1 MKTMIVVLAMV
12 IAVTAR
18 AQKTNALD
26 TLRQSSEL
34 QEQVILTQYGKELD
48 TIQGEFKSKGDLD
61 NYLVLQAEQ
70 KRFEAEKTVPRSAE
84 AQESFRSASKTY
96 YKKRIVL
103 LERYVQA
110 LDQLVKKEVMA
121 SRIEEAK
128 AAKAEKDKVSSL
140 LADMQSTISAKKEP
154 VSPPES
160 RQITP
165 SLKKLNDGRVL
176 HFSFD
181 TNEGDQCTDASG
193 KGNNGKVQ
201 GSTWVRQGH
210 RGGGMKFDGV
220 DDQILVP
227 NNTSLELSSV
237 TLAAWICPENI
248 EKGNNMIMEK
258 RPHDGCWE
266 LMHYDLG
273 RLLVRGSSTLTEGS
287 ERKMIKAGKWVHV
300 VATISG
306 AEGQIYV
313 DGKKVKTTPV
323 TPLRVTSGDVLIG
336 AGRCWSPSDDQFTG
350 MMDDVMIFNRAFSA
364 SEVLQLYNAQK

>member
-1 MKTMIVVLAMV
+1 MKTMLVALAMMM
-12 IAVTAR
+12 AVSAM
-18 AQKTNALD
+18 AQQPITLD
-26 TLRQSSEL
+26 TLRQSSETQQLAL
-34 QEQVILTQYGKELD
+34 QAQYAKDLN
-48 TIQGEFKSKGDLD
+48 TTLGEVKSKGDLD
-61 NYLVLQAEQ
+61 NYLVIQAEQ
-70 KRFEAEKTVPRSAE
+70 KRFEAEKTVPYPAE
-84 AQESFRSASKTY
+84 APESFRSASKTY
-96 YKKRIVL
+96 YKKNIAL
-103 LERYVQA
+103 LEHYVKA
-110 LDQLVKKEVMA
+110 LDQLIKKEVMA

-128 AAKAEKDKVSSL
+128 AAKAEKDKISSL
-140 LADMQSTISAKKEP
+140 LADMQSTLSAKKEP
-154 VSPPES
+154 VSQTEPL
-160 RQITP
+160 QLTP
-165 SLKKLNDGRVL
+165 LKKLNDGRVL

-181 TNEGDQCTDASG
+181 SNESELCTDASG

-201 GSTWVRQGH
+201 GPAWVRQGH

-227 NNTSLELSSV
+227 NNTSFDMTSV

-273 RLLVRGSSTLTEGS
+273 RLLVRGSSSMTEGS

-300 VATISG
+300 VATING

-313 DGKKVKTTPV
+313 DGKQVKTTPV

-336 AGRCWSPSDDQFTG
+336 AGRCWSHSDDQFTG
-350 MMDDVMIFNRAFSA
+350 VMDDVMIFNRAFSA
-364 SEVLQLYNAQK
+364 SEVVQLYNAQK

>member
-1 MKTMIVVLAMV
+1 MK
-12 IAVTAR
+12 
-18 AQKTNALD
+18 
-26 TLRQSSEL
+26 
-34 QEQVILTQYGKELD
+34 
-48 TIQGEFKSKGDLD
+48 
-61 NYLVLQAEQ
+61 
-70 KRFEAEKTVPRSAE
+70 
-84 AQESFRSASKTY
+84 
-96 YKKRIVL
+96 
-103 LERYVQA
+103 A
-110 LDQLVKKEVMA
+110 LDQLIKKDVMA

-128 AAKAEKDKVSSL
+128 AAKAEKDKASSL

-154 VSPPES
+154 VSPPEP
-160 RQITP
+160 RQLTP
-165 SLKKLNDGRVL
+165 LKKVNDGRVL

-181 TNEGDQCTDASG
+181 SNENEQCTDASG

-227 NNTSLELSSV
+227 NNTSFDMTSV

-273 RLLVRGSSTLTEGS
+273 RLLVRGSSSLTEGS
-287 ERKMIKAGKWVHV
+287 ERKTIKAGKWVHV

-306 AEGQIYV
+306 AEGQIYL

-323 TPLRVTSGDVLIG
+323 TPLRATSGDVLIG
-336 AGRCWSPSDDQFTG
+336 AGRCWSRSDDQFTG
-350 MMDDVMIFNRAFSA
+350 IMDDVMIFNRAFSA